1 MDMLLI
7 GVVIACMYAINEIV
21 ECLYDSKII
30 VERGIKDETD
40 E

>member
-7 GVVIACMYAINEIV
+7 GVIVACIYVIHEIV
-21 ECLYDSKII
+21 ECIYDNKII